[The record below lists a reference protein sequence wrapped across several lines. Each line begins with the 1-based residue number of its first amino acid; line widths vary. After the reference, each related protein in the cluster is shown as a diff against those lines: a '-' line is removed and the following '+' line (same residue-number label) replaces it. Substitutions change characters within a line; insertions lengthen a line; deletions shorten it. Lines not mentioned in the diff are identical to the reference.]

1 MKKLLTILKDFLS
14 NTLHFSIVTNLIKN
28 KNTQINTQGGCF
40 VQTNTVVDLSTKESA
55 EEFANQ
61 ITKFVHEHLMV
72 DVHNSK
78 FKYYLNQSILIL
90 QLNDSVVKRVIL
102 KDLLLKK
109 FSGEE
114 QGVDDSDAST
124 TIALDAMRYLTD
136 TTLKRL
142 CAFRLLTNV
151 VPSIVNAEKYN
162 LLSEALRF
170 IHKNGLMDKA
180 EIMNLRRL
188 GIIYEMTDTTYSLD
202 EIKNLQD
209 VVDLIHLD
217 NLDESLILSSSLS
230 LAGITLTDIMLQYF
244 LSLNG
249 PFSQWLPVNNKSLH
263 LKGLIVDEDIIAMRN
278 IAAQGEVSANTL
290 GAN

>member
-1 MKKLLTILKDFLS
+1 MKKFLSLLKDFFS
-14 NTLHFSIVTNLIKN
+14 NTLHFSIVANSIKN
-28 KNTQINTQGGCF
+28 KNTQINTQGGSF

-61 ITKFVHEHLMV
+61 ITKFAYEHLMI
-72 DVHNSK
+72 DAHNNK
-78 FKYYLNQSILIL
+78 FKYYLNQSLLIL
-90 QLNDSVVKRVIL
+90 QLNDSALKRVIL

-114 QGVDDSDAST
+114 QNIDDSDAST
-124 TIALDAMRYLTD
+124 TIALDAMKYLTD
-136 TTLKRL
+136 VTLKRL

-151 VPSIVNAEKYN
+151 IPSIVSSEKKE
-162 LLSEALRF
+162 LLSEVLEF
-170 IHKNGLMDKA
+170 IRKNGLMDQV

-209 VVDLIHLD
+209 VVDSIHID

-244 LSLNG
+244 LGLNG

-263 LKGLIVDEDIIAMRN
+263 LKGLVVDEDIIAKRN
-278 IAAQGEVSANTL
+278 IAAQGEVSANAL